1 MNISIVESE
10 FKKKVSE
17 KIDLIPEGKDRFRIL
32 TPFVFDDGDHIVSLL
47 KKSNSGWNISDEG
60 NTIMHLSYDME
71 VKDIEKGNR
80 QKIINSALTE
90 FGIKENNGELI
101 VAVEDNSFG
110 DALYSFIQG
119 VVKIT
124 NVGFLTRE
132 RIRSTFMEDFRTYIS
147 EKVPENRRKFDYID
161 RQHDETGNYLV
172 DCSVNGM
179 KTPLFLFAVQND
191 DKCRDATIT
200 CLQFEK
206 WGIKYRSLAIFEDQE
221 EINRKVLARFSDVCE
236 KQYSSLSPNKERID
250 KYLQEIMFA

>member
-1 MNISIVESE
+1 
-10 FKKKVSE
+10 
-17 KIDLIPEGKDRFRIL
+17 
-32 TPFVFDDGDHIVSLL
+32 
-47 KKSNSGWNISDEG
+47 
-60 NTIMHLSYDME
+60 
-71 VKDIEKGNR
+71 
-80 QKIINSALTE
+80 
-90 FGIKENNGELI
+90 
-101 VAVEDNSFG
+101 
-110 DALYSFIQG
+110 
-119 VVKIT
+119 
-124 NVGFLTRE
+124 
-132 RIRSTFMEDFRTYIS
+132 MEDFRTYIS